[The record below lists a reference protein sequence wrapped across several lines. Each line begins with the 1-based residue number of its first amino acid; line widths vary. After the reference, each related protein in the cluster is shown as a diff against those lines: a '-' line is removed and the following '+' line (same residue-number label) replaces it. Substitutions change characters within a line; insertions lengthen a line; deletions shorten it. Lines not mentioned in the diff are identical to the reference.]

1 MLMRFLSMRFVW
13 DEAKR
18 KSNLAK
24 HGLDFADAHRVF
36 AGIVVEKLDTRFDYG
51 EQRMIA
57 VGMLDAVVVLM
68 VHVERGDCVRII
80 SMRQATKNE
89 TNFYYENTAS
99 D

>member
-1 MLMRFLSMRFVW
+1 MRFVW

-24 HGLDFADAHRVF
+24 HGLNFADAHRVF
-36 AGIVVEKLDTRFDYG
+36 AGIIVEQPDTRFDYD

-57 VGMLDAVVVLM
+57 VGMLDAVVVLI
-68 VHVERGDCVRII
+68 VHVERDDCVRII

-89 TNFYYENTAS
+89 TDFYYENTAS
-99 D
+99 Y

>member
-1 MLMRFLSMRFVW
+1 MRFVW

-36 AGIVVEKLDTRFDYG
+36 AGIIVEQPDTRFDYG
-51 EQRMIA
+51 EPRMIA
-57 VGMLDAVVVLM
+57 VGMLDAVVVLI
-68 VHVERGDCVRII
+68 VHVERDDCVRII

-89 TNFYYENTAS
+89 TDFYYENTAS
-99 D
+99 Y

>member
-1 MLMRFLSMRFVW
+1 MRFVW

-36 AGIVVEKLDTRFDYG
+36 AGIIVEQTDTRFDYD

-57 VGMLDAVVVLM
+57 VGMLDAVVVLI
-68 VHVERGDCVRII
+68 VHVERDDCVRII

-89 TNFYYENTAS
+89 TNFYYENIAS
-99 D
+99 N

>member
-1 MLMRFLSMRFVW
+1 MRFVW

-36 AGIVVEKLDTRFDYG
+36 AGIIVEQPDTRFDYG
-51 EQRMIA
+51 EPRMIA
-57 VGMLDAVVVLM
+57 VGMLDAVVVLI
-68 VHVERGDCVRII
+68 VHVERDDCVRII

-89 TNFYYENTAS
+89 TNFYYENITTC
-99 D
+99 

>member
-1 MLMRFLSMRFVW
+1 MRFVW

-36 AGIVVEKLDTRFDYG
+36 DGAVALQPDRRFDYG
-51 EQRMIA
+51 EERMLA
-57 VGMLDAVVVLM
+57 AGMLDGFVVIV
-68 VHVERGDCVRII
+68 VHMESDDTIRII
-80 SMRQATKNE
+80 SMRKGTKNE
-89 TNFYYENTAS
+89 ANFYFENIGN